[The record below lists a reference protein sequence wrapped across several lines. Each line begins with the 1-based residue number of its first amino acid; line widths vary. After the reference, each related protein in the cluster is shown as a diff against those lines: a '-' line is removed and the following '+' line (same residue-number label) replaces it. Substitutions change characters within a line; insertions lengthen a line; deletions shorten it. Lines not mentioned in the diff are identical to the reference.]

1 MPIVHYIAHDG
12 QTTELEVEPGNN
24 LMTAAVFEG
33 IDGIE
38 GMCGGCL
45 ACATCHVYV
54 DPAWTDK
61 IPAFQADED
70 SMLSQV
76 ASERR
81 PNSRLCCQIEMRAE
95 LAGLVV
101 HLPERQG

>member
-12 QTTELEVEPGNN
+12 QTTDLEVANGNN
-24 LMTAAVFEG
+24 LMAAAVFEG

-54 DPAWTDK
+54 DAAWADK
-61 IPAFQADED
+61 MPPFQADED

-81 PNSRLCCQIEMRAE
+81 TNSRLCCQIEMTEA
-95 LAGLVV
+95 LAGLVL